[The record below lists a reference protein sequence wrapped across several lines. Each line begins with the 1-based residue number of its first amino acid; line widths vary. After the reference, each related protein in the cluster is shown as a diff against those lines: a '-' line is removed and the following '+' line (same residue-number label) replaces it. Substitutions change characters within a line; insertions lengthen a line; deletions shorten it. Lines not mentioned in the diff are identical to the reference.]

1 MAAPQRKRAIF
12 RNKALQYYAQSREK
26 DVLPRLVAPPVFIFL
41 WVLLGL
47 LLVATLLAWLGQV
60 PVYVAGSG
68 VVLNSGVKIQQGGQ
82 EAVAVVFLPATPSLN
97 VRSGLPIQVQIG
109 SSGPQLT
116 STIDTVQPG
125 VISPSDARERYSLT
139 GDLAQVI
146 TQPSIAVTVRLGAGV
161 STQRFAGSLVGAQ
174 VQVGTRSVL
183 SLLPVIGPLIGD

>member
-1 MAAPQRKRAIF
+1 MAAPQRQRAIF

-60 PVYVAGSG
+60 PTYVAGSG
-68 VVLNSGVKIQQGGQ
+68 VVLNSGVKTKQGGQ

-97 VRSGLPIQVQIG
+97 VRAGLPIQVQIG

-146 TQPSIAVTVRLGAGV
+146 TQPSIAVTVRLGADV
-161 STQRFAGSLVGAQ
+161 STQMYAGSLVGAQ
-174 VQVGTRSVL
+174 VQVGTRSIL

>member
-1 MAAPQRKRAIF
+1 MAEPQRQRAMF

-26 DVLPRLVAPPVFIFL
+26 DVLPRFVAPPVFLFL

-60 PVYVAGSG
+60 PTYVAGSG
-68 VVLNSGVKIQQGGQ
+68 VVLNQGVKTQPGGN

-97 VRSGLPIQVQIG
+97 VRAGLPVQVQIG
-109 SSGPQLT
+109 TTGPQLT
-116 STIDTVQPG
+116 STIDAVQPG
-125 VISPSDARERYSLT
+125 VISPSDARKRYALT

-146 TQPSIAVTVRLGAGV
+146 TQPSVVVTCRLGVTV
-161 STQRFAGSLVGAQ
+161 STQRYAGSLVGAQ

-183 SLLPVIGPLIGD
+183 SLLPVIGPLLGG